1 MTSEEML
8 RERVARLEVQM
19 EHIGKKLDEQTEI
32 LKRLDA
38 AFEQAKGAKW
48 MLLAA
53 ASLVGFLSAKAGSIA
68 TWFGFVKGG

>member
-8 RERVARLEVQM
+8 RERVARLEVQID
-19 EHIGKKLDEQTEI
+19 HLAKKMDEQTEI

-48 MLLAA
+48 MLLGIASAA
-53 ASLVGFLSAKAGSIA
+53 GFIAGKSASIMSFLGF
-68 TWFGFVKGG
+68 KGG